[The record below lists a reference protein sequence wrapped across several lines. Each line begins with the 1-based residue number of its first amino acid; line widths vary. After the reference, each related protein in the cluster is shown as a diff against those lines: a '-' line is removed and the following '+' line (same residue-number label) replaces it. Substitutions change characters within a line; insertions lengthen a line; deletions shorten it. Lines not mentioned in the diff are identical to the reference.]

1 MKKTFVTTDGVRL
14 AYFIDD
20 FTDPWKEP
28 DVLLM
33 LHSAMSCSQ
42 RFYSMVPY
50 LAAHYRL
57 VRLDW
62 RGHGDSEIPTRNTVL
77 DSERLMQDVLELLDL
92 VGVKQPHVLGGSAGG
107 YAAQL
112 LAIHH
117 PSRVKSLIL
126 LSATAGFK
134 GEQGKRWLRES
145 RQRGMRALFG
155 ETIDERV
162 AVAEC
167 DPRFVQWLLDMIC
180 KNNLDFLD
188 RFIGHWASTEFLD
201 EVSKIT
207 CPTLI
212 VEPGAHKIG
221 ANMFAEMEKRIKG
234 SERIVYEN
242 ARHNIFDYLPERCA
256 QDTLAF
262 LARHFP
268 AR

>member
-1 MKKTFVTTDGVRL
+1 
-14 AYFIDD
+14 
-20 FTDPWKEP
+20 
-28 DVLLM
+28 M

-42 RFYSMVPY
+42 RFYSMVPP
-50 LAAHYRL
+50 LAAMYRV

-62 RGHGDSEIPTRNTVL
+62 RGHGESEIPPPDTAF
-77 DSERLMQDVLELLDL
+77 DSERVMQDVLELLDRL
-92 VGVKQPHVLGGSAGG
+92 GVAQAHILGASAGG

-117 PSRVKSLIL
+117 PDRVKSLVL
-126 LSATAGFK
+126 LSATPGFK

-145 RQRGMRALFG
+145 RQRGMRAVFG
-155 ETIDERV
+155 ESIDERV

-180 KNNLDFLD
+180 RNDLDFLD
-188 RFIGHWASTEFLD
+188 RFIGHWANTEFLD
-201 EVSKIT
+201 EVAKIK

-212 VEPGAHKIG
+212 VEPGAHMIG
-221 ANMFAEMEKRIKG
+221 ASTFAEMEKRIPK

-242 ARHNIFDYLPERCA
+242 ARHNVFDYLPQRCA

-262 LARHFP
+262 LAKHFP
-268 AR
+268 AP